1 MTDRELSIS
10 LREIGRAKGM
20 CDKFFDEWKD
30 DDDIDTII
38 DRFVPGMDFCIKE
51 DYPTLDFICKHFRKE
66 DLHRHN
72 IYVDEEL
79 SLDGDNGYY
88 CFLGSC
94 RATLSVD
101 GFKAVT
107 VYVRHNS
114 EVNVTASNGAKV
126 FVRYYDNS
134 KGECIDDGWSV
145 CKRYERKNNGR

>member
-51 DYPTLDFICKHFRKE
+51 DYPTLDFICKHFRKD

-72 IYVDEEL
+72 IFVDEEV

-145 CKRYERKNNGR
+145 CKKYEHKKC

>member
-1 MTDRELSIS
+1 MTDRELNIS
-10 LREIGRAKGM
+10 LREMARSSGL
-20 CDKFFDEWKD
+20 CDEWYAEWSD
-30 DDDIDTII
+30 DDTIDGCLE
-38 DRFVPGMDFCIKE
+38 RYVRGFDFSIKN
-51 DYPTLDFICKHFRKE
+51 DYPSIDFIRKNFRKD

-72 IYVDEEL
+72 IYIDDQV

-88 CFLGSC
+88 IFLGNC
-94 RATLSVD
+94 NATLAVD
-101 GFKAVT
+101 GLKAVT

-145 CKRYERKNNGR
+145 CKKYERKNNR

>member
-1 MTDRELSIS
+1 MTDRELNIT
-10 LREIGRAKGM
+10 LREMARAKGL
-20 CDKFFDEWKD
+20 CDDWYGKWGD
-30 DDDIDTII
+30 DDTIDMCL
-38 DRFVPGMDFCIKE
+38 DRYIRGFDFALKYE
-51 DYPTLDFICKHFRKE
+51 YPTLDFICKHFRKE

-72 IYVDEEL
+72 IFVDEEV

-145 CKRYERKNNGR
+145 CKKYERKNNR